1 MWLVS
6 WRKQRMLT
14 QGPTEDPKCKLNI
27 SSFITLPHLLDCLI
41 SSRNYVSILL
51 LLWMMGCLQ
60 CYHQAFIVFHCL
72 GYWNH
77 FVSDWHRFF
86 KVFCKN
92 LLFFCYFGKMNGFK
106 HVLETSSWIKNS
118 GSIANI
124 WTYENTAIGS
134 I

>member
-6 WRKQRMLT
+6 CRRQRMLT
-14 QGPTEDPKCKLNI
+14 QGPTQDLKCKLNI
-27 SSFITLPHLLDCLI
+27 SSFITLLHLLDCLI
-41 SSRNYVSILL
+41 STRNYVSILL
-51 LLWMMGCLQ
+51 LLWMMWCLQ
-60 CYHQAFIVFHCL
+60 WYHQAFIVFHCL

-77 FVSDWHRFF
+77 FVSDWHRLF
-86 KVFCKN
+86 KVFCKD
-92 LLFFCYFGKMNGFK
+92 LLFFCYFEKMNGFK

-118 GSIANI
+118 DSIATI